1 MKILLFINFLFHFN
15 LNIVN
20 SYLKEEINVYEYEEV
35 KEVRYIYFYNLE
47 VFDINNIE
55 IYIADRKMDFKYNFL
70 DYYIVDLE
78 NYYPLSSLKIKINN
92 SNSIFSL
99 KISNTNNFLEKPF
112 VYENINKSNLSDI
125 NTFIFDTPKWNT
137 IKTNKLLTENKIL
150 KRVK

>member
-137 IKTNKLLTENKIL
+137 IKTNKLLTENKLL
-150 KRVK
+150 KKVK

>member
-1 MKILLFINFLFHFN
+1 MKILLFINLLFN
-15 LNIVN
+15 LHINTIN
-20 SYLKEEINVYEYEEV
+20 NFLKESAYIYKYSEV

-47 VFDINNIE
+47 VFDIDSIE
-55 IYIADRKMDFKYNFL
+55 IYIADKKLDFKYDFL

-112 VYENINKSNLSDI
+112 VYQNINNTNFSDI
-125 NTFIFDTPKWNT
+125 NTFIFDTPKWN
-137 IKTNKLLTENKIL
+137 IIETNKLLEETKLL
-150 KRVK
+150 KRIK